1 MKFSKIFIQIYKLII
16 KLIQINHKFNS
27 YSVKCILIC
36 QQLIRRTRRRL
47 FHLSQHS
54 LRHQRHRQF
63 CLQTQ
68 RNSHQRRV
76 TTMAEFIMGRMGHGQ
91 SLLAVAVG
99 VKMARQRR
107 HIQRYTMGVKAGNL
121 DILHI
126 IGSTNST

>member
-1 MKFSKIFIQIYKLII
+1 
-16 KLIQINHKFNS
+16 
-27 YSVKCILIC
+27 
-36 QQLIRRTRRRL
+36 
-47 FHLSQHS
+47 
-54 LRHQRHRQF
+54 
-63 CLQTQ
+63 
-68 RNSHQRRV
+68 
-76 TTMAEFIMGRMGHGQ
+76 MAEFIMGRMGHGQ